1 MFDNT
6 SSNQFEKMPGSGE
19 TKEAPEISEAQQQ
32 NYDQWTQTMEG
43 LAESNPWADPNLNMD
58 EPSQFAAYAPAEQAP
73 TSYTQMPGIE
83 MYDKD
88 RATLAGNIDD
98 AATQTGNILS
108 DLTGGEKSDALD
120 AQSND
125 IVIRDMIEESIDG
138 SDGIGIRGTEQS
150 LKTQGLDDATIGNVI
165 DNQVVGI
172 QMAEAQAHI
181 DGEDT
186 SDKDRNKAA
195 INAAAAA
202 SAEAMRADV
211 RANEAANAIIN
222 EDVNADQLIRDSNEA
237 ATNATRIAQAAT
249 EAAGNIQNPEELSEN
264 ITESAQE
271 AIMVAQTA
279 SDKIADAQEQLAA
292 IQETKTQIQNELND
306 EQPDNTQT
314 DQTIQGMF
322 ELDIP
327 TAEASN
333 PDILTQPDT
342 STDLLQP
349 AVDNISSL
357 ESEPN
362 TNPEENIV
370 TSNPLN
376 EAIDQMIAAAPDNS
390 RLQYKQ
396 GAAPSADDIRRAMT
410 GEPEF

>member
-1 MFDNT
+1 MFDNS

-19 TKEAPEISEAQQQ
+19 TQEAPEISEAQQQ
-32 NYDQWTQTMEG
+32 NYDKWTQTMDG
-43 LAESNPWADPNLNMD
+43 LAEANPWADPNLNMD
-58 EPSQFAAYAPAEQAP
+58 EPAQFAAYAPAEQAP

-83 MYDKD
+83 MYDQD
-88 RATLAGNIDD
+88 RSLIASDIDN
-98 AATQTGNILS
+98 AATETGNILS
-108 DLTGGEKSDALD
+108 NLTGGEKSDALD

-150 LKTQGLDDATIGNVI
+150 LKTQGLDDTTIGNVI

-202 SAEAMRADV
+202 STEAMLADV
-211 RANEAANAIIN
+211 RANEAATAIIN
-222 EDVNADQLIRDSNEA
+222 EDVNADQLVRDSNEA
-237 ATNATRIAQAAT
+237 ATNAERIAQAAT

-271 AIMVAQTA
+271 AIMVARTA
-279 SDKIADAQEQLAA
+279 SEKIEDAQQQLAT
-292 IQETKTQIQNELND
+292 IQETKAQIQNELD
-306 EQPDNTQT
+306 AEQANNAQEGD
-314 DQTIQGMF
+314 TIQ
-322 ELDIP
+322 
-327 TAEASN
+327 
-333 PDILTQPDT
+333 DT
-342 STDLLQP
+342 FGP
-349 AVDNISSL
+349 
-357 ESEPN
+357 SEPN
-362 TNPEENIV
+362 AEMTTAATPTQPESPIDPFESSLNNLEAAQSVNSENDFI
-370 TSNPLN
+370 TTDPLN
-376 EAIDQMIAAAPDNS
+376 AAIDQMIASAPDTS

-396 GAAPSADDIRRAMT
+396 GEAPSADNIRRAMT
-410 GEPEF
+410 GSPEF